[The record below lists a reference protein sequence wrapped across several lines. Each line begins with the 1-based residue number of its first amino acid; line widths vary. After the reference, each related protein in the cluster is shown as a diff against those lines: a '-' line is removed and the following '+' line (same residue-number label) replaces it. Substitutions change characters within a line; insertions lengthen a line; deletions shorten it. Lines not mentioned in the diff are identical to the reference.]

1 MELLAAIGIANKTFE
16 LLKKGFQAGK
26 DAQSMMHDVGK
37 WMTAN
42 DVIKEQASKQ
52 KSGKSV
58 QAESLDL
65 FAQMKKAK
73 AQEEELRNFLIATY
87 GMDAWND
94 LLRIQGQIRKQRK
107 QAELERQRHQRE
119 IMTICIVIGG
129 ILIGGISLIWIIN
142 KFT

>member
-1 MELLAAIGIANKTFE
+1 MDLISAIAIANKTFE
-16 LLKKGFQAGK
+16 LLKKGFSAGK
-26 DAQSMMHDVGK
+26 DASSMMHEVGK
-37 WMTAN
+37 WMSAN
-42 DVIKEQASKQ
+42 DVIKEQANKQ

-107 QAELERQRHQRE
+107 QAELERQRHQKE
-119 IMTICIVIGG
+119 VMTICIVIFGILVGG
-129 ILIGGISLIWIIN
+129 ILLIWLVN
-142 KFT
+142 KLT

>member
-1 MELLAAIGIANKTFE
+1 MDLISAIAIANKTFE
-16 LLKKGFQAGK
+16 LLKKGFSAGK
-26 DAQSMMHDVGK
+26 DASSMMHEVGK
-37 WMTAN
+37 WMSAN
-42 DVIKEQASKQ
+42 DVIKEQANKQ

-94 LLRIQGQIRKQRK
+94 LLRIQG
-107 QAELERQRHQRE
+107 
-119 IMTICIVIGG
+119 
-129 ILIGGISLIWIIN
+129 ILLIWLVN
-142 KFT
+142 RLT